1 MPEPRDALIDR
12 LSRRRD
18 EPAAPAERAP
28 LLCRCGDRHGHGRA
42 VRDARR
48 RRFPAGAERRPDA
61 QHGRAV
67 DRGHA
72 AAAGD
77 QRPGHE
83 LRAPGDPA
91 ARERAGVLRRGLVPS
106 RPRPR
111 RAGRRDRRGRLLR
124 HREFPDRDP
133 DRRRLSAVP
142 RGRRARLQS
151 RARAARD
158 RQGAAASRR
167 SPTRTPWTRRAP
179 PPSAASTWS
188 TSISAGTWAA
198 CSASIP
204 ICGSR
209 RPR

>member
-18 EPAAPAERAP
+18 GLPLSPSARRFCVGAAIGTGMAAQSAMRGGADFLLALSAGRMRNMGEPSIAAMLP
-28 LLCRCGDRHGHGRA
+28 LL
-42 VRDARR
+42 
-48 RRFPAGAERRPDA
+48 
-61 QHGRAV
+61 
-67 DRGHA
+67 
-72 AAAGD
+72 GD

-91 ARERAGVLRRGLVPS
+91 ARDGAGVLRRGLVRS

-111 RAGRRDRRGRLLR
+111 RAGRRDRRGGLLR

-142 RGRRARLQS
+142 RGRRPRLQS
-151 RARAARD
+151 RARAAGD
-158 RQGAAASRR
+158 RAGAGASRR
-167 SPTRTPWTRRAP
+167 SPIRTPWTRRAP
-179 PPSAASTWS
+179 PPSGASTWS

-204 ICGSR
+204 ISGSR